1 MESIALTLPA
11 ALVMGLSFGAGPCN
25 VTCLPYGPV
34 LLAREGGGRRS
45 WRTMAP
51 FSAGHLAGYGALGGI
66 AGLLGHTLQA
76 WLRSPAVQWLL
87 GTATILVGLA
97 LLLRCKRK
105 GCAPHPVAH
114 TRPLRQ
120 SPYGQAVQ
128 PAGMVLPGGLFLM
141 GAGMALN
148 PCAPLGAVLLA
159 ASATGS
165 AAGGLLLGAS
175 FASAPCSSPPWYLD
189 CWWPTW
195 ATRYGDISPS
205 GRVRW
210 NALRRRCSLHWARPP
225 PGVGCN
231 HNQTAERR
239 PHAGGRWIFL
249 FDGSIRWSSSRRIST
264 TALSAY
270 SG

>member
-97 LLLRCKRK
+97 LLLKCKRK

-120 SPYGQAVQ
+120 RPYGQAVQ
-128 PAGMVLPGGLFLM
+128 PTGMVLPGGLFLM

-175 FASAPCSSPPWYLD
+175 FGIGAVLVPAVVFGLLVAHLGNEVRGHLAQWQGALERIAAALLIALGA
-189 CWWPTW
+189 
-195 ATRYGDISPS
+195 AT
-205 GRVRW
+205 
-210 NALRRRCSLHWARPP
+210 
-225 PGVGCN
+225 
-231 HNQTAERR
+231 
-239 PHAGGRWIFL
+239 AGGWL
-249 FDGSIRWSSSRRIST
+249 QP
-264 TALSAY
+264 
-270 SG
+270 